1 MSRLEMTV
9 KQFREQKGLSVK
21 ELAIKVGEKPMYINR
36 LEQGKVLPDKATIIC
51 LAKGLEASPN
61 RLMGLMPTLDENLV
75 VYLNQ
80 HPHVI
85 ELIRVIA
92 SSKLGEEQ
100 IIQLKGL
107 IEEDGIAYMLYA
119 S

>member
-1 MSRLEMTV
+1 
-9 KQFREQKGLSVK
+9 
-21 ELAIKVGEKPMYINR
+21 
-36 LEQGKVLPDKATIIC
+36 
-51 LAKGLEASPN
+51 
-61 RLMGLMPTLDENLV
+61 MGLMPTLDENLV

-85 ELIRVIA
+85 ELIRAIA